1 METITYL
8 NLKVEGTPIS
18 KVTALEIDHGMNG
31 YGSATVT
38 GEVSIAEGEAFSGRS
53 DGSTKIRITTTA
65 GGQPPV
71 LFVGVVN
78 RSSITKM
85 AEYALLTVELK
96 ATASRLDIQKKNK
109 SYQNLGSTYE
119 EILNQSMEGKAI
131 LEMEVS
137 DKAIGQ
143 LIMQYQ
149 ETAWEFASRMAS
161 QFQTSICAN
170 VTSDKPVITIGVP
183 KGKKSYALS
192 DVEYVSATEGENAG
206 SPSGTGISTMQYMEL
221 GDKVTSG
228 GNGGQVGHLHASM
241 KDGILRTTV
250 YTSKKEQFAQ
260 KPQYNQTASGRM
272 LKGKV
277 QAVKKDKVQVHL
289 VDIDE
294 SYDSSGNL
302 WLPYSTAYSSSDGS
316 GFYCMP
322 QEGDEVRVFFPSDNE
337 KDAFVASSV
346 NVSPL
351 DNPKHKKW
359 RSPAGKEILM
369 TEEGIFIT
377 CKGEKIFIN
386 LENENGITISS
397 EKDINVVT
405 ENNMLLYAKKEL
417 TVQAENKILL
427 STGTAYIDM
436 TPEEIQMGA
445 ENILIK

>member
-8 NLKVEGTPIS
+8 NLKVEGTPIN

-31 YGSATVT
+31 YGKATVT

-53 DGSTKIRITTTA
+53 NGDTKIQITTTA
-65 GGQPPV
+65 KGQPPV
-71 LFVGVVN
+71 LFVGLVN
-78 RSSITKM
+78 KSSIAKM

-96 ATASRLDIQKKNK
+96 RTASKLDVQKKNK

-119 EILNQSMEGKAI
+119 EILNQSMDGKAI
-131 LEMEVS
+131 VEMQVS
-137 DKAIGQ
+137 DKAIDQ

-170 VTSDKPVITIGVP
+170 ITSEKPVITIGVP
-183 KGKKSYALS
+183 KGKKSYSLS
-192 DVEYVSATEGENAG
+192 DVEYVSAAEGEKAD

-221 GDKVTSG
+221 GDNVTNG
-228 GNGGQVGHLHASM
+228 GNSGQVGHLHASM
-241 KDGILRTTV
+241 KDGILRTEV
-250 YTSKKEQFAQ
+250 YTSKKEQFTQ
-260 KPQYNQTASGRM
+260 KPQYNQAASGRM

-289 VDIDE
+289 VDIDK
-294 SYDSSGNL
+294 SYDSGGNL

-337 KDAFVASSV
+337 KDAFVASSA

-351 DNPKHKKW
+351 DDPKHKKW

-386 LENENGITISS
+386 LENEKGITISS